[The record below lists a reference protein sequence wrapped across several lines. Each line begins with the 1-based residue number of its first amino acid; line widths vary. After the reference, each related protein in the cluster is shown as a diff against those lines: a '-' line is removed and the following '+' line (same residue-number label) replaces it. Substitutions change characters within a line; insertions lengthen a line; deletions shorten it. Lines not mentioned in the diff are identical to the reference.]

1 MLQMYLKPLHFKEHF
16 KSTSKKKKKKTVYLI
31 GNKIAN
37 RITKVSKTSPKN
49 DLEIVTN

>member
-1 MLQMYLKPLHFKEHF
+1 MYLKPLHKEHF
-16 KSTSKKKKKKTVYLI
+16 KKKKKKKPVYLI

-49 DLEIVTN
+49 YLEIVTN

>member
-1 MLQMYLKPLHFKEHF
+1 MYLKPIHKEHL
-16 KSTSKKKKKKTVYLI
+16 KKKKKKKNPVYLI

>member
-1 MLQMYLKPLHFKEHF
+1 MLQMYLKPLHKEHF
-16 KSTSKKKKKKTVYLI
+16 KKKTNKQTVYLI

>member
-1 MLQMYLKPLHFKEHF
+1 MYLKPLHKEHF
-16 KSTSKKKKKKTVYLI
+16 KKKKKKKKKPVYLI